1 MAKICVVLSGSGV
14 YDGAELHESV
24 LTLLAL
30 HEAGAE
36 VIMTAPSG
44 PQLHVINHLTGE
56 VAEGESRDILVESA
70 RVARG
75 AITAID
81 DVNLD
86 DIDGIVFP
94 GGFGAAKNLCDFAI
108 KGPECEVNPQ
118 IETFLRA
125 AHDRKL
131 PLGFACISPAIAA
144 AVFREG
150 KLTVGSNDDPAAG
163 GLRALGV
170 EHVACPTEDVV
181 VDEARKIV
189 STPAYMTD
197 TNLVGLRAGLKGMV
211 DQVLTWAQDSEIS
224 AAFAQ
229 LDGWQ
234 LDGKSLS
241 KTWHFEGDQAPIA
254 WVNQVWELAQT
265 HQHHPDVNLGYGAV
279 TINLTTHDQGGL
291 SAADFKLAG
300 AIDSLS

>member
-36 VIMTAPSG
+36 VVMTAPSG
-44 PQLHVINHLTGE
+44 PQLHVVNHLTGE

-75 AITAID
+75 AIVAIE

-86 DIDGIVFP
+86 EIDGVVFP
-94 GGFGAAKNLCDFAI
+94 GGFGVAKNLCTFAI
-108 KGPECEVNPQ
+108 KGPECDVNTQ
-118 IETFLRA
+118 VDTFLRA
-125 AHDRKL
+125 AHDRGL
-131 PLGFACISPAIAA
+131 PLGFACISPALAA

-150 KLTVGSNDDPAAG
+150 KLTVGSDDDPAAD
-163 GLRALGV
+163 GLRALGA
-170 EHVACPTEDVV
+170 EHVACRTEDVV
-181 VDEARKIV
+181 VDEDRKIV

-197 TNLVGLRAGLKGMV
+197 TTLVNLRAGLKGMV
-211 DQVLTWAQDSEIS
+211 DQVLTWAQNSAQS
-224 AAFAQ
+224 AAFAE
-229 LDGWQ
+229 LDGWS
-234 LDGKSLS
+234 LDGRSLA
-241 KTWHFEGDQAPIA
+241 KTWRFEGDAAPLA
-254 WVNQVWELAQT
+254 WVNRVWEVAQV
-265 HQHHPDVNLGYGAV
+265 HQHHPDVTLGYGAV
-279 TINLTTHDQGGL
+279 TIKLTTHDLGGL

-300 AIDSLS
+300 AIDAL